1 MDVKVDSDKIKSE
14 RAKRAWSQVHLATVA
29 GISLRTLQRIEKT
42 GTASQESVR
51 ALASALS
58 LAVSDLQ
65 LANDGAPRSGVSI
78 HLQWTWGLPLR
89 VAMLLVAGLIPALY
103 PKRMLDLG
111 LAWDVLFTFVLPAT
125 CIIGAVVWS
134 YRRFGTYLVPRAVTF
149 TGVAGLVYFV
159 ANATLFYTPPPV

>member
-1 MDVKVDSDKIKSE
+1 MEVKVDSDKIKSE
-14 RAKRAWSQVHLATVA
+14 RARRAWSQDHLATVA

-58 LAVSDLQ
+58 LAVADLQ
-65 LANDGAPRSGVSI
+65 LANGASSSGVSVR
-78 HLQWTWGLPLR
+78 LQWTWSLPLR
-89 VAMLLVAGLIPALY
+89 VAMLFVAGLIPALY

-111 LAWDVLFTFVLPAT
+111 IAWDVLFTFVLPAA
-125 CIIGAVVWS
+125 CIVGAVVWS
-134 YRRFGTYLVPRAVTF
+134 YRRFGTHLVPRAVAF